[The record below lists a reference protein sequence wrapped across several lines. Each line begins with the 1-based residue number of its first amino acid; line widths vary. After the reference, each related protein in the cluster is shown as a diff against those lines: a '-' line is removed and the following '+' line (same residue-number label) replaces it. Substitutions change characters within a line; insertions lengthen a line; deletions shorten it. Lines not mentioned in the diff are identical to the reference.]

1 MNHTSAANPSSAAA
15 PLRVVFLAPKL
26 GLGGMTRY
34 LVELSA
40 AMASRG
46 HAIRIATVDGPG
58 IAQHREEIERGGANV
73 DILPA
78 LTRGAMRSVIRAH
91 RADCIKLFTGAFP
104 PDTRLSLRLAGTGLP
119 MVESIHVLPSRRGI
133 SLTQRAFYAA
143 RSKARYAMV
152 VFTEEVAAEARQRI
166 ASLSP
171 CIHLLRYGMDIPSP
185 GVNARDGQP
194 IRFISISRLDE
205 KQKDVATL
213 VRAFALVRD
222 RWPSARGALP
232 RLAIVGDGPDR
243 AALVRLTEE
252 LGLSA
257 MVAFE
262 GWVADPIARLRDAD
276 VFVLST
282 RRESPGRVNIE
293 AAAVGLPAIASR
305 VEGCTESVADGV
317 NGLLTPPGD
326 AGALAEAM
334 LHLAS
339 DASAR
344 ARLGAA
350 GPAHAERF
358 AIGPHADHIAGLLSA
373 ARRR

>member
-1 MNHTSAANPSSAAA
+1 MNHTSAANPSSAPA

-40 AMASRG
+40 AMTARG
-46 HAIRIATVDGPG
+46 HAVRIVTVDGPG
-58 IAQHREEIERGGANV
+58 IAQYREQLECAGATV

-78 LTRGAMRSVIRAH
+78 LTRRAMRSAIRAH

-104 PDTRLSLRLAGTGLP
+104 PDTRLSLKLAGAGLP
-119 MVESIHVLPSRRGI
+119 IVESIHVLPTRRGI
-133 SLTQRAFYAA
+133 SLSQRAFYAA
-143 RSKARYAMV
+143 RAKSRYAMV
-152 VFTEEVAAEARQRI
+152 VFTEEVESEVRQRI
-166 ASLSP
+166 ASLAP
-171 CIHLLRYGMDIPSP
+171 CVHHLRYGMDIPSP

-194 IRFISISRLDE
+194 LRFISISRLDE

-213 VRAFALVRD
+213 VRAFALARD
-222 RWPSARGALP
+222 RWPTGGGALP
-232 RLAIVGDGPDR
+232 RLAIVGNGPDR
-243 AALVRLTEE
+243 AALECLSTE

-257 MVAFE
+257 LVAFE

-293 AAAVGLPAIASR
+293 AAAVGLPVIASR

-317 NGLLTPPGD
+317 NGVLTEPGD
-326 AGALAEAM
+326 AGAMAEAM
-334 LHLAS
+334 LHLAG

-350 GPAHAERF
+350 GSSQVIRF
-358 AIGPHADHIAGLLSA
+358 AIGPHADRIASLLGA
-373 ARRR
+373 PIRR